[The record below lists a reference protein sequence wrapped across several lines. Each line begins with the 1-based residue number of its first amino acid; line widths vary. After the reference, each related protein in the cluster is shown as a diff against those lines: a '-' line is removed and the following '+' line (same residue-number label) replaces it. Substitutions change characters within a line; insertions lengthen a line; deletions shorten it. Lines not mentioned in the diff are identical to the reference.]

1 MPSSQADLTTG
12 CNDRLLRP
20 LVPLYAAGPFLF
32 NTSLFT
38 VQGRKKNLT
47 KIFTMRERKRK
58 ESCGETF
65 FLFVCISFLFLRFFF
80 F

>member
-1 MPSSQADLTTG
+1 MPRSQADPTTG
-12 CNDRLLRP
+12 CNDRQLRP

-38 VQGRKKNLT
+38 VQEKKSDKN
-47 KIFTMRERKRK
+47 IYNEREKRK

-65 FLFVCISFLFLRFFF
+65 FLFVCISFFYIFF
-80 F
+80 